1 MVRGSTLPDESETQG
16 SANLRAKGAR
26 DLQQE
31 EKQSKQQGR
40 RGNEVLVMVREDEGS
55 QRQSVMDG

>member
-1 MVRGSTLPDESETQG
+1 MTQEST
-16 SANLRAKGAR
+16 NLRAKGAK